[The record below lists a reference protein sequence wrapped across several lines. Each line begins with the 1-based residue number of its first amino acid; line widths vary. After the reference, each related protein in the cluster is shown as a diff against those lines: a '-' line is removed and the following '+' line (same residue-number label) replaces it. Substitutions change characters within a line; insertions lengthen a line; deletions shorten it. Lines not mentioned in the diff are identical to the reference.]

1 MADHIYTLQVYIENT
16 QTGIKAVGKMKYLTR
31 QNKLL
36 KKRSALKTLGSALK
50 TLGLLSLS
58 PALAGLGISS
68 MKDVKEIYDN
78 IPVKNNEDTKEINY
92 TYSSKIELSPVLLAQ
107 IEEYLEECKKI

>member
-16 QTGIKAVGKMKYLTR
+16 QTGIKAVGKMKYLRR
-31 QNKLL
+31 QNNLL
-36 KKRSALKTLGSALK
+36 KKRSALKTLG
-50 TLGLLSLS
+50 
-58 PALAGLGISS
+58 
-68 MKDVKEIYDN
+68 YN
-78 IPVKNNEDTKEINY
+78 IPVKNNDTEEFKY

>member
-1 MADHIYTLQVYIENT
+1 MAEYIFTQKVFTKNT
-16 QTGIKAVGKMKYLTR
+16 QTGIKAVGKMKYLRR

-36 KKRSALKTLGSALK
+36 KKRSALKTLG
-50 TLGLLSLS
+50 LLSIS

-78 IPVKNNEDTKEINY
+78 IPVKNNDTAEFKY
-92 TYSSKIELSPVLLAQ
+92 TYSSKIELSPLLLAQ

>member
-1 MADHIYTLQVYIENT
+1 
-16 QTGIKAVGKMKYLTR
+16 MKYLRR

-36 KKRSALKTLGSALK
+36 KKRSALK

-78 IPVKNNEDTKEINY
+78 IPVKNNEKTEEFKY
-92 TYSSKIELSPVLLAQ
+92 TYSSPVLLAQ

>member
-1 MADHIYTLQVYIENT
+1 
-16 QTGIKAVGKMKYLTR
+16 MKYLKKSS
-31 QNKLL
+31 NLL
-36 KKRSALKTLGSALK
+36 KRRSALKTI
-50 TLGLLSLS
+50 GLLSLS

-78 IPVKNNEDTKEINY
+78 IPVKNNENAEEMQY
-92 TYSSKIELSPVLLAQ
+92 TYSGRIELSPVLLAQ

>member
-1 MADHIYTLQVYIENT
+1 
-16 QTGIKAVGKMKYLTR
+16 MKYLIR

-36 KKRSALKTLGSALK
+36 KKRSALKTLG
-50 TLGLLSLS
+50 LLALS

-78 IPVKNNEDTKEINY
+78 IPVKNNEDTKEFKY

>member
-1 MADHIYTLQVYIENT
+1 
-16 QTGIKAVGKMKYLTR
+16 MKYLRR

-36 KKRSALKTLGSALK
+36 KKRSALKTLG
-50 TLGLLSLS
+50 LLSIS
-58 PALAGLGISS
+58 PALAGS

-78 IPVKNNEDTKEINY
+78 IPVKNNDTEEFKY

>member
-1 MADHIYTLQVYIENT
+1 MADHIYIQQIYTENI
-16 QTGIKAVGKMKYLTR
+16 QTGINKAVGKMIYLTR
-31 QNKLL
+31 QNNLL
-36 KKRSALKTLGSALK
+36 KKRSALKTLG
-50 TLGLLSLS
+50 LLSIS

-68 MKDVKEIYDN
+68 MKDVKDIYDN
-78 IPVKNNEDTKEINY
+78 IPVKNNEKTEEFKY

>member
-1 MADHIYTLQVYIENT
+1 
-16 QTGIKAVGKMKYLTR
+16 MKYLNK
-31 QNKLL
+31 QNNLL
-36 KKRSALKTLGSALK
+36 KKRSALK

-78 IPVKNNEDTKEINY
+78 IPVKNKENTEEMQY
-92 TYSSKIELSPVLLAQ
+92 TYSGRIELSPVLLAQ

>member
-1 MADHIYTLQVYIENT
+1 
-16 QTGIKAVGKMKYLTR
+16 MKYLIR

-36 KKRSALKTLGSALK
+36 KKRSALK

-68 MKDVKEIYDN
+68 MKNVKKIYDN
-78 IPVKNNEDTKEINY
+78 IPVKNNDTEEIKY
-92 TYSSKIELSPVLLAQ
+92 TYSSKIEL
-107 IEEYLEECKKI
+107 

>member
-1 MADHIYTLQVYIENT
+1 
-16 QTGIKAVGKMKYLTR
+16 MKYLIR

-36 KKRSALKTLGSALK
+36 KKRSALK

-78 IPVKNNEDTKEINY
+78 IPVKNNKDTEEFKY

-107 IEEYLEECKKI
+107 IEEYLEECKNI

>member
-1 MADHIYTLQVYIENT
+1 
-16 QTGIKAVGKMKYLTR
+16 MKYLIS

-36 KKRSALKTLGSALK
+36 KKRSALKTI
-50 TLGLLSLS
+50 GLLSIS
-58 PALAGLGISS
+58 PALSGLCISS
-68 MKDVKEIYDN
+68 MKDAKEIYDN
-78 IPVKNNEDTKEINY
+78 IPVKNNENAEEFKY

>member
-1 MADHIYTLQVYIENT
+1 MAEYIFTQKVFTKNT
-16 QTGIKAVGKMKYLTR
+16 QTGIKAVGKMKYLRR

-36 KKRSALKTLGSALK
+36 KKRSALK

-78 IPVKNNEDTKEINY
+78 IPVKNNDTEEFKY

>member
-1 MADHIYTLQVYIENT
+1 
-16 QTGIKAVGKMKYLTR
+16 MKYLTR
-31 QNKLL
+31 QNNLL
-36 KKRSALKTLGSALK
+36 KKRSALK

-78 IPVKNNEDTKEINY
+78 IPVKNNEKTEEFKIYIFQQNR
-92 TYSSKIELSPVLLAQ
+92 TISSFTCPDRRIFRRM
-107 IEEYLEECKKI
+107 

>member
-1 MADHIYTLQVYIENT
+1 
-16 QTGIKAVGKMKYLTR
+16 MKYLRR
-31 QNKLL
+31 QNNLL
-36 KKRSALKTLGSALK
+36 KKRSALK

-58 PALAGLGISS
+58 PALAGFISS

-78 IPVKNNEDTKEINY
+78 IPVKNNDTEEFKY

>member
-1 MADHIYTLQVYIENT
+1 MAEYIFTQKVFIKNT
-16 QTGIKAVGKMKYLTR
+16 QTGIKAVGKMKYLRR
-31 QNKLL
+31 QNNLL
-36 KKRSALKTLGSALK
+36 KKRSALK

-68 MKDVKEIYDN
+68 MKDVKEIYTEEF
-78 IPVKNNEDTKEINY
+78 KY

>member
-1 MADHIYTLQVYIENT
+1 MAEYIFTQKVFIKNT
-16 QTGIKAVGKMKYLTR
+16 QTGIKAVGKMKYLRR
-31 QNKLL
+31 QNNLL
-36 KKRSALKTLGSALK
+36 KKRSALK

-58 PALAGLGISS
+58 PALAGLGVSS

-78 IPVKNNEDTKEINY
+78 IPVKNNDTEEFQY

>member
-1 MADHIYTLQVYIENT
+1 
-16 QTGIKAVGKMKYLTR
+16 MKYLRR
-31 QNKLL
+31 QNNLL
-36 KKRSALKTLGSALK
+36 KKRSALK

-58 PALAGLGISS
+58 PALAGLGSS

-78 IPVKNNEDTKEINY
+78 IPVKNNEKTEEFKY

>member
-1 MADHIYTLQVYIENT
+1 
-16 QTGIKAVGKMKYLTR
+16 MKYLTR

-36 KKRSALKTLGSALK
+36 KKHSALK

>member
-1 MADHIYTLQVYIENT
+1 
-16 QTGIKAVGKMKYLTR
+16 MKYLNK
-31 QNKLL
+31 QNNLL
-36 KKRSALKTLGSALK
+36 KKRSALKTI
-50 TLGLLSLS
+50 GLLSLS

-78 IPVKNNEDTKEINY
+78 IPVKNNENTEELCY
-92 TYSSKIELSPVLLAQ
+92 TYSGRIELSPVLLAQ

>member
-1 MADHIYTLQVYIENT
+1 
-16 QTGIKAVGKMKYLTR
+16 MKYLRR

-36 KKRSALKTLGSALK
+36 KKRSALK

-58 PALAGLGISS
+58 PALAGLGVSS

-78 IPVKNNEDTKEINY
+78 IPVKNNDTEEFQY

>member
-1 MADHIYTLQVYIENT
+1 MAEYIFTQKVFTKNT
-16 QTGIKAVGKMKYLTR
+16 QTGIKAVGKMKYLRR
-31 QNKLL
+31 QNNLL
-36 KKRSALKTLGSALK
+36 KKRSALK

-78 IPVKNNEDTKEINY
+78 IPVKNNDTEEFKY